1 MAKPAAAEKGNRRMP
16 VKTYRDALR
25 AAMAEEMERDET
37 VVLLG
42 EDIGVYGGTH
52 LVTNGL
58 IDQFGAKRVID
69 TPIAE
74 NGFTGA
80 AIGMAM
86 AGLKPIVEMMT
97 WNFSFQAADQI
108 IQNAAKLHYFSGGQV
123 NVPLV
128 IRGPNG
134 GGVQLSAQHT
144 HSLEGFYGHFPGLKV
159 VSPATPEDVKGM
171 MLAAI
176 RDPDPVIFLEAGAL
190 YGTKGEV
197 PDGDYVVEFG
207 KARVARE
214 GNDVTLI
221 AYGRQVPVLL
231 RIADKLAEDNISAE
245 VIDLRSIRPFDVDT
259 IVKSVRKTHRAVVVQ
274 EQWRWF
280 SVASE
285 VAALLQEQAFDD
297 LDAPVERVS
306 GAEVPAPYARNL
318 EVAAFPSEQ
327 QIIDAVRRVLY
338 RNN

>member
-1 MAKPAAAEKGNRRMP
+1 MP
-16 VKTYRDALR
+16 VTTYREALR
-25 AAMAEEMERDET
+25 AAMAEEMERDES

-52 LVTNGL
+52 LITDGL
-58 IDQFGAKRVID
+58 LERFGPKRVID

-74 NGFTGA
+74 GGFTGA

-86 AGLKPIVEMMT
+86 NGMKPIVEMMT

-159 VSPATPEDVKGM
+159 VSPATPHDVKGM
-171 MLAAI
+171 MLTAI
-176 RDPDPVIFLEAGAL
+176 RDQNPVIFLEAGAL

-197 PDGDYVVEFG
+197 PEGEYTVPFG

-214 GNDVTLI
+214 GSDITLI
-221 AYGRQVPVLL
+221 AYGRQVNLL
-231 RIADKLAEDNISAE
+231 LKVADRLEQEEKVQAE
-245 VIDLRSIRPFDVDT
+245 VIDLRSIRPFDEAT
-259 IVKSVRKTHRAVVVQ
+259 IVDSVRKTNRAVVVQ

-285 VAALLQEQAFDD
+285 VAAIIQEQAFDD

-306 GAEVPAPYARNL
+306 GAEAPAPYARNL
-318 EVAAFPSEQ
+318 ELAAFPNEDD
-327 QIIDAVRRVLY
+327 IITAVRRALY
-338 RNN
+338 RGA

>member
-1 MAKPAAAEKGNRRMP
+1 MP
-16 VKTYRDALR
+16 VVTYREAIKS
-25 AAMAEEMERDET
+25 AMAEEMERDER
-37 VVLLG
+37 VVLMG
-42 EDIGVYGGTH
+42 EDIGLYGGTH
-52 LVTNGL
+52 LVTDGL
-58 IDQFGAKRVID
+58 LDRFGPKRVID

-74 NGFTGA
+74 GGFTGA

-86 AGLKPIVEMMT
+86 AGMRPIVEMMT

-108 IQNAAKLHYFSGGQV
+108 IQNAAKIRYFSGGQAS
-123 NVPLV
+123 VPLV

-159 VSPATPEDVKGM
+159 VAPATPYDAHGM
-171 MLAAI
+171 MTEAI
-176 RDPDPVIFLEAGAL
+176 RDPDPVLILEAGAL

-197 PDGDYVVEFG
+197 PEEEYTVPFG
-207 KARVARE
+207 KSRIARE
-214 GNDVTLI
+214 GSDVTLI
-221 AYGRQVPVLL
+221 GYGRQVNLL
-231 RIADKLAEDNISAE
+231 LKAAERMAKDEGIDAE
-245 VIDLRSIRPFDVDT
+245 VIDLRSIRPFDTET
-259 IVKSVRKTHRAVVVQ
+259 IVESVEKTNRAVVVE

-285 VAALLQEQAFDD
+285 VAAHLQEHAFDY

-318 EVAAFPSEQ
+318 EIAAFPSEDDV
-327 QIIDAVRRVLY
+327 IDAVHRVLY
-338 RNN
+338 RRK

>member
-1 MAKPAAAEKGNRRMP
+1 MAET
-16 VKTYRDALR
+16 KTYREALR
-25 AAMAEEMERDET
+25 EAMVQEMDRDES
-37 VVLLG
+37 VVLMG

-52 LVTNGL
+52 LITDGL
-58 IDQFGAKRVID
+58 IDQYGPRRVID

-74 NGFTGA
+74 GGFTGA

-86 AGLKPIVEMMT
+86 MGMRPVVEMMT
-97 WNFSFQAADQI
+97 WNFSFLASDQI
-108 IQNAAKLHYFSGGQV
+108 IQNAAKVRYFSGGQV
-123 NVPLV
+123 KVPLV

-144 HSLEGFYGHFPGLKV
+144 HSLENMYGHFPGLKV
-159 VSPATPEDVKGM
+159 VSPVTPHDVKGM
-171 MLAAI
+171 MLTAI
-176 RDPDPVIFLEAGAL
+176 RDPNPVIFLEAGAL

-197 PDGDYVVEFG
+197 PEGDNAVPFG

-221 AYGRQVPVLL
+221 SYGRQVNLCMRV
-231 RIADKLAEDNISAE
+231 ADRLEEEDDVSAE
-245 VIDLRSIRPFDVDT
+245 VIDVRSIRPLDEDT
-259 IVKSVRKTHRAVVVQ
+259 LVESVKKTHRAVVVQ

-280 SVASE
+280 GVASE
-285 VAALLQEQAFDD
+285 VAAIIQDRAFDS

-318 EVAAFPSEQ
+318 ELAAFPSEQ
-327 QIIDAVRRVLY
+327 QVANAARRVLY
-338 RNN
+338 MEEK

>member
-1 MAKPAAAEKGNRRMP
+1 MP
-16 VKTYRDALR
+16 VKTYRDALK
-25 AAMAEEMERDET
+25 AAMAEEMQRDES

-42 EDIGVYGGTH
+42 EDIGIYGGTH

-58 IDQFGAKRVID
+58 IDEFGPKRVID

-86 AGLKPIVEMMT
+86 TGLKPIVEMMT
-97 WNFSFQAADQI
+97 WNFSFLAADQI
-108 IQNAAKLHYFSGGQV
+108 IQNAAKLRYFSGGQV
-123 NVPLV
+123 SVPLV
-128 IRGPNG
+128 LRGPNG

-159 VSPATPEDVKGM
+159 VSPVTPHDVKGM
-171 MLAAI
+171 MLSAI

-197 PDGDYVVEFG
+197 PDGDYTVDFG
-207 KARVARE
+207 SARVARE
-214 GNDVTLI
+214 GTDVSLI
-221 AYGRQVPVLL
+221 GYGRQVNLLL
-231 RIADKLAEDNISAE
+231 RVADKLAEDGVEGE
-245 VIDLRSIRPFDVDT
+245 VIDLRSIRPFDVET
-259 IVKSVRKTHRAVVVQ
+259 IVASVRKTNRAVVVQ

-285 VAALLQEQAFDD
+285 VAAIIQEQAFDD

-327 QIIDAVRRVLY
+327 QIIDAVQRVLY
-338 RNN
+338 REVKV

>member
-1 MAKPAAAEKGNRRMP
+1 MP

-25 AAMAEEMERDET
+25 AAMAEEMGRDES

-58 IDQFGAKRVID
+58 IDEFGPRRVID
-69 TPIAE
+69 TPISE

-80 AIGMAM
+80 AIGMSM
-86 AGLKPIVEMMT
+86 AGLKPVVEMMT

-108 IQNAAKLHYFSGGQV
+108 IQNAAKLRYFSGGQI

-159 VSPATPEDVKGM
+159 VSPVTPGDVKGM

-197 PDGDYVVEFG
+197 PEGDDTIEFG
-207 KARVARE
+207 KARIARE
-214 GNDVTLI
+214 GSDVTLV
-221 AYGRQVPVLL
+221 AYGRQVNLLL
-231 RIADKLAEDNISAE
+231 RVADQLDKDGVQAE
-245 VIDLRSIRPFDVDT
+245 VIDLRSIRPFDTDT
-259 IVKSVRKTHRAVVVQ
+259 IIESVKKTNRAVVVQ

-285 VAALLQEQAFDD
+285 VAALIQEHAFDY
-297 LDAPVERVS
+297 LDAPVERIS

-318 EVAAFPSEQ
+318 EIAAFPSEASVV
-327 QIIDAVRRVLY
+327 DAVQRVLY
-338 RNN
+338 QESK

>member
-1 MAKPAAAEKGNRRMP
+1 MP
-16 VKTYRDALR
+16 VKTYRDALK
-25 AAMAEEMERDET
+25 AAMAEEMQRDES

-42 EDIGVYGGTH
+42 EDIGIYGGTH

-58 IDQFGAKRVID
+58 IDEFGPKRVID

-86 AGLKPIVEMMT
+86 TGLRPIVEMMT
-97 WNFSFQAADQI
+97 WNFSFLAADQI
-108 IQNAAKLHYFSGGQV
+108 IQNAAKLRYFSGGQV
-123 NVPLV
+123 SVPLV

-159 VSPATPEDVKGM
+159 VSPVTPHDVKGM
-171 MLAAI
+171 MLSAI

-197 PDGDYVVEFG
+197 PDGDYTVEFG

-214 GNDVTLI
+214 GTDVSLI
-221 AYGRQVPVLL
+221 GYGRQVNLLL
-231 RIADKLAEDNISAE
+231 RVADKLAEDGVEGE
-245 VIDLRSIRPFDVDT
+245 VIDLRSIRPFDVET
-259 IVKSVRKTHRAVVVQ
+259 IVASVRKTNRAVVVQ

-285 VAALLQEQAFDD
+285 VAAIIQEQAFDD

-318 EVAAFPSEQ
+318 ELAAFPGEQ
-327 QIIDAVRRVLY
+327 QIMDAVQRVLY
-338 RNN
+338 REVKV

>member
-1 MAKPAAAEKGNRRMP
+1 MA
-16 VKTYRDALR
+16 VITYREALR
-25 AAMAEEMERDET
+25 TAMAEEMERDER
-37 VVLLG
+37 VIVMG

-52 LVTNGL
+52 LVTDGL
-58 IDQFGAKRVID
+58 LDRFGPKRVMD

-74 NGFTGA
+74 GGFTGA

-86 AGLKPIVEMMT
+86 TGMRPIVEMMT

-159 VSPATPEDVKGM
+159 VSPATPEDAKGM
-171 MLAAI
+171 MLTSI

-197 PDGDYVVEFG
+197 QEGDYTVPFG
-207 KARVARE
+207 KARIAKE
-214 GNDVTLI
+214 GTDITLI
-221 AYGRQVPVLL
+221 GYGRQVNLL
-231 RIADKLAEDNISAE
+231 LKVADTLDKSNISAE
-245 VIDLRSIRPFDVDT
+245 VIDLRSIRPFDT
-259 IVKSVRKTHRAVVVQ
+259 ETLIESVKKTNRAVAVQ

-285 VAALLQEQAFDD
+285 VAALIQEFAFDY

-306 GAEVPAPYARNL
+306 GAEVPAPYAKSL
-318 EVAAFPSEQ
+318 EAAAFPNEQ
-327 QIIDAVRRVLY
+327 DIIDAARRALY
-338 RNN
+338 RKG

>member
-1 MAKPAAAEKGNRRMP
+1 MP
-16 VKTYRDALR
+16 VMTYREAVR
-25 AAMAEEMERDET
+25 SAMADEMERDEA
-37 VVLLG
+37 VVVMG

-52 LVTNGL
+52 LVTDGL
-58 IDQFGAKRVID
+58 LERFGPKRVMD

-74 NGFTGA
+74 GGFTGA

-86 AGLKPIVEMMT
+86 MGMRPIVEMMT

-108 IQNAAKLHYFSGGQV
+108 IQNAAKLRYFSGGQV
-123 NVPLV
+123 SVPLV

-159 VSPATPEDVKGM
+159 VSPVTPADAKGM
-171 MLAAI
+171 MLTAI
-176 RDPDPVIFLEAGAL
+176 REPDPVIFLEAGAL

-197 PDGDYVVEFG
+197 PEGEVLVPFG

-214 GNDVTLI
+214 GSDITLVG
-221 AYGRQVPVLL
+221 YGRQVNMLL
-231 RIADKLAEDNISAE
+231 RVADKLAQEGEKISAE
-245 VIDLRSIRPFDVDT
+245 VIDLRSIRPFDEQTLVES
-259 IVKSVRKTHRAVVVQ
+259 VKKTNRAVVVQ
-274 EQWRWF
+274 EQWRWY

-285 VAALLQEQAFDD
+285 VAAILQEQAFDY

-306 GAEVPAPYARNL
+306 GAEAPAPYARNL
-318 EVAAFPSEQ
+318 EIEAFPSEQ
-327 QIIDAVRRVLY
+327 QIIDAAHRALY
-338 RNN
+338 RKG